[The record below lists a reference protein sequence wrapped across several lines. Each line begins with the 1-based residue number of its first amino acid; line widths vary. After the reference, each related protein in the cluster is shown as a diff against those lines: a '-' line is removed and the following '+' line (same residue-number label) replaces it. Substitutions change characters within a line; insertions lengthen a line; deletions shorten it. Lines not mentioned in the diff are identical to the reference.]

1 MQGLNELIVR
11 IVHLGHLS
19 LGVAE
24 QRVTLV
30 GFLCWGRMKVGIHP
44 CHAHPLASA
53 AGMWQHR
60 RVTWPG
66 GIHPH

>member
-1 MQGLNELIVR
+1 MCQSRSGILQGLNEVIVR

-30 GFLCWGRMKVGIHP
+30 VFC
-44 CHAHPLASA
+44 
-53 AGMWQHR
+53 AGAE
-60 RVTWPG
+60 
-66 GIHPH
+66 